1 MDFVGVSDSI
11 AAYILAKLYENEGAA
26 EFSRGEIAKTFA
38 CVPSQINYVLA
49 TRFSPE
55 HGYEVESRRGGG
67 GFIRIRRVSLS
78 GGNPLMHVINSI
90 GTAIDPASVRAI
102 LSNLVEAGWLPRKD
116 ALLILAAT
124 SPASLTAA
132 PPEKR
137 DLLRAAI
144 LKQCLLRTI

>member
-1 MDFVGVSDSI
+1 MGVSDSI

-26 EFSRGEIAKTFA
+26 EFSRGEIARTFA

-67 GFIRIRRVSLS
+67 GFIRIRRVSIT
-78 GGNPLMHVINSI
+78 GGNPLMHVINSV
-90 GTAIDPASVRAI
+90 GSAIDQASVRAI
-102 LSNLVEAGWLPRKD
+102 LSNLVDSEWLERKN
-116 ALLILAAT
+116 AILILAAT
-124 SPASLTAA
+124 SPTALAEA

-137 DLLRAAI
+137 DVLRAAI
-144 LKQCLLRTI
+144 LKQCLLRLI